1 MDDARPMDDVSGWH
15 RGRGHV
21 GVEQLRQLRRQ
32 IAARRRREPPS
43 TELSGVRGRWSDRD
57 AQPVV
62 VDPQAAIESTTVE
75 SLIEASHIVTYTAG
89 RGSVRQRTAGV
100 EGRQRVSTQ
109 WTGT

>member
-1 MDDARPMDDVSGWH
+1 MSASNSSVSSDGRSRPDGDVS
-15 RGRGHV
+15 
-21 GVEQLRQLRRQ
+21 RR
-32 IAARRRREPPS
+32 ARK
-43 TELSGVRGRWSDRD
+43 LSGVRGRWSDRD

-89 RGSVRQRTAGV
+89 RGSVRQQTAGV